1 MADENFKESFN
12 VFQLLGFVVVFVT
25 LLCLPPIVTWSR
37 ILGSAIDGMNKNR
50 LSAVFLSV
58 C

>member
-37 ILGSAIDGMNKNR
+37 ILG
-50 LSAVFLSV
+50 
-58 C
+58 